1 MGGQA
6 MKRIRRFANARIAEF
21 ARHNVTSETI
31 KSTSESIK
39 ASQRVSAE
47 TRNIEDHPLLSEHFF
62 LGRMLRR
69 APLHEKYHF
78 GRCHEAVTMLEL
90 GGRSFAAQHPLLSAN
105 LICGLVVGGLL
116 SAAAVAQKS
125 KAAPVSLGIE
135 PISRF
140 SGNVNAEDI
149 GSQEMLE
156 VSEVDA
162 SAKFVSVFTA
172 DAGLDV
178 HEGDSVPQLQE
189 TLPTVRP
196 LEKHESAVHEPIAR
210 LANERAEAPTLG

>member
-1 MGGQA
+1 
-6 MKRIRRFANARIAEF
+6 
-21 ARHNVTSETI
+21 
-31 KSTSESIK
+31 
-39 ASQRVSAE
+39 
-47 TRNIEDHPLLSEHFF
+47 
-62 LGRMLRR
+62 
-69 APLHEKYHF
+69 
-78 GRCHEAVTMLEL
+78 MLEL

-210 LANERAEAPTLG
+210 LANERAEALGRLEAVKNMVEGVKQKSTSQKLQDAAAAMGQFVKG